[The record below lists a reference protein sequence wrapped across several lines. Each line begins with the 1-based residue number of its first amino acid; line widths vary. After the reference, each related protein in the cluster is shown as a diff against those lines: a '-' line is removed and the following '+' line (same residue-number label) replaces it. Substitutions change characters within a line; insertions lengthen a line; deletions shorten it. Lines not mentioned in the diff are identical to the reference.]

1 MNRIPKRLKQEPL
14 IEAIWQVQFEPTG
27 DMQIGDLLPGMLYAA
42 LRNDHPQLQLHR
54 LPAADIP
61 PQVAQIDPNLR
72 HVAKYRM
79 EETGLPFLFQVGDRT
94 VTLNCRRPYAG
105 WDAFKAK
112 TVALIDILDQSG
124 LIPVPQRHSLR
135 YIDLLEME
143 PAPNLSALQLSIGLG
158 TLDTQAQPLQIRLEL
173 RAENC
178 MHIVQIATPTEA
190 ALPEGIR
197 IGSVIDIETVPVP
210 EATSWQGIRDQLDQL
225 HTCSKQL
232 FFEQIL
238 TTEAIERLEPE
249 Y

>member
-1 MNRIPKRLKQEPL
+1 M
-14 IEAIWQVQFEPTG
+14 
-27 DMQIGDLLPGMLYAA
+27 
-42 LRNDHPQLQLHR
+42 
-54 LPAADIP
+54 
-61 PQVAQIDPNLR
+61 
-72 HVAKYRM
+72 
-79 EETGLPFLFQVGDRT
+79 
-94 VTLNCRRPYAG
+94 
-105 WDAFKAK
+105 
-112 TVALIDILDQSG
+112 
-124 LIPVPQRHSLR
+124 PQRHSLR

-143 PAPNLSALQLSIGLG
+143 LAPNLSALQLSIGLG